1 MITFKSEKMKK
12 ENKELKEKIKKLRDR
27 VVELEINIDKQETIL
42 KTRET
47 SIKNLIRKTEDMQ
60 LSYLKI
66 IQSLICDLISKDEMG
81 FEMQKE
87 IENKKI
93 EFGDMI
99 TLEELGL

>member
-1 MITFKSEKMKK
+1 MLGLKSKKLRK
-12 ENKELKEKIKKLRDR
+12 ENEELKETVRNLRNR

-47 SIKNLIRKTEDMQ
+47 SVKNLIRKNEDMQ

-66 IQSLICDLISKDEMG
+66 IQSLLCDLISKDEMG

-87 IENKKI
+87 IENKK
-93 EFGDMI
+93 ER
-99 TLEELGL
+99 EK